1 MSLESPNRNRTQKNC
16 PISTLND
23 YVHYDNRVVM
33 MQMND
38 DVSHDVHS
46 LELTQ
51 VMTSDAGRY
60 DVIANNVIGDVRV
73 TCTLGVRQADF
84 RQLR

>member
-1 MSLESPNRNRTQKNC
+1 MTQM
-16 PISTLND
+16 
-23 YVHYDNRVVM
+23 H
-33 MQMND
+33 D

-60 DVIANNVIGDVRV
+60 DVIANNVMGDVRV